1 MFVDWLGGGH
11 LIQIGLIWA
20 LWDLDWDLWDHSQIH
35 RCSTGPA
42 VWAWLE
48 SLTGAFLLHTSL
60 VICWPKWPCGDGRGA
75 TKSPQWNNFSKTFL
89 MSCLLTS
96 HWLMQVTRTNIGIR
110 IMLLLQWMS
119 TESYMPKE
127 DWSQWQNL
135 FHLPYYHYLGQG
147 GGAMFQN

>member
-11 LIQIGLIWA
+11 LIQIGLIRA
-20 LWDLDWDLWDHSQIH
+20 LWDLHWVYSQIG

-42 VWAWLE
+42 PVWAWLG

-60 VICWPKWPCGDGRGA
+60 VICWPKWPCGDGRGT
-75 TKSPQWNNFSKTFL
+75 TKPLQWHRLPKTFL

-96 HWLMQVTRTNIGIR
+96 HWLMQVTWTNISIR
-110 IMLLLQWMS
+110 IMLLLQGMS

-135 FHLPYYHYLGQG
+135 FHLPYYHYLGWG